1 MRSLG
6 TLSTHSG
13 TLSTATSIYCPAAGA
28 AVRPR
33 HGRARDARFALGG
46 WSGPCGPLRGYHCSA
61 CITVGSTLYPGG
73 LGDRPFRRP
82 LPFGRTLRG
91 QGTHS
96 TALSYCML
104 LRYVASVW
112 QSRLCSARVPDLSLY
127 SGTHEYPW
135 ALAPHHATVSGRT
148 GQCAVSLS
156 GISPE
161 VDASGNSVTLSRTA
175 RSAALRLC

>member
-1 MRSLG
+1 MLLCDLGMEGRVMLDSLSVAGHSPGAHCVG
-6 TLSTHSG
+6 TVAVHVVPW
-13 TLSTATSIYCPAAGA
+13 AT
-28 AVRPR
+28 
-33 HGRARDARFALGG
+33 
-46 WSGPCGPLRGYHCSA
+46 
-61 CITVGSTLYPGG
+61 STLYPGG

-91 QGTHS
+91 QGAHS